1 MHLAR
6 RGVQKSAGCGVSVT
20 SVTRIAAT
28 RDHLGRG
35 PPVSGRRNVAA
46 VRRVIQHSQ
55 MEGMAL

>member
-35 PPVSGRRNVAA
+35 GRSAGA
-46 VRRVIQHSQ
+46 
-55 MEGMAL
+55 GTLLPFTALSD